1 MQRFADDWIKAV
13 DAMHRL
19 AGGEIPLLVATSRI
33 LSAGSTLHIRWERW
47 FMSQKMTEREFDN
60 KLAKIAADT
69 DITVPVAKST
79 KINKPKIKKGDNK
92 VSTVNFKQSSKRFFT
107 TVLPWL
113 VLLSL
118 FAAFIGYTVGHEN
131 GVNDQKAIA
140 QEVSIAIASKPNQ
153 K

>member
-1 MQRFADDWIKAV
+1 
-13 DAMHRL
+13 
-19 AGGEIPLLVATSRI
+19 
-33 LSAGSTLHIRWERW
+33 
-47 FMSQKMTEREFDN
+47 MSQKMTEREFDN

-92 VSTVNFKQSSKRFFT
+92 MSTVNFKQSSKRFFT

-140 QEVSIAIASKPNQ
+140 QEVSTAIASKPNQ